1 MNRKRL
7 ILVGV
12 LAVVLAGAVSFAVY
26 RLLRGMVGVNAAAS
40 VSSVVV
46 AAKDLTVGA
55 KIEARDVRLAQLPA
69 SELPSN
75 VFHNTSDVVGRGVLV
90 PIQRSELI
98 LGSKVAGEE
107 AGAGLPA
114 LIPTGMRAVSV
125 KVNDVVSVSG
135 FVLPGTRVDV
145 LLTGQPSKSNDTPT
159 TTTVLENVQVLSA
172 GPKLEKDANGQPV
185 NVPVITLL
193 VSPEDAQKLTLAAT
207 QGQIQLSLRSPM
219 DLTQPEI
226 VAVQNPSLYRLPEPK
241 PREKAA
247 PKKVKEA
254 VIPPPSAMYVVEM
267 IRGDK
272 RDVSKF

>member
-1 MNRKRL
+1 MNRNRL
-7 ILVGV
+7 IMVGV
-12 LAVVLAGAVSFAVY
+12 LALVLAGAVSFAVY
-26 RLLRGMVGVNAAAS
+26 HLLRGMVGANRAAS
-40 VSSVVV
+40 AATVVV

-69 SELPSN
+69 SELPAN
-75 VFHNTSDVVGRGVLV
+75 VFHNASDVVGRGVLI

-114 LIPTGMRAVSV
+114 LIPKGMRAVSV

-193 VSPEDAQKLTLAAT
+193 VSPDDAQKLTLAAT

-219 DLTQPEI
+219 DLSQPEI
-226 VAVQNPSLYRLPEPK
+226 VAVQNPALYRLPQPK
-241 PREKAA
+241 HEEKPAV
-247 PKKVKEA
+247 KKAKA
-254 VIPPPSAMYVVEM
+254 VVVPPPSAVYVVEM

>member
-1 MNRKRL
+1 MNRNRL
-7 ILVGV
+7 VMVGV
-12 LAVVLAGAVSFAVY
+12 LALVLAGAVSFAVY
-26 RLLRGMVGVNAAAS
+26 RLLRGMVGANHAAS
-40 VSSVVV
+40 VATVVV

-55 KIEARDVRLAQLPA
+55 KIDARDVRLAQLPA
-69 SELPSN
+69 SELPSS

-125 KVNDVVSVSG
+125 KVNDVVSVAG

-145 LLTGQPSKSNDTPT
+145 LLTGQPSKTNDTAT

-185 NVPVITLL
+185 SVPVITLL
-193 VSPEDAQKLTLAAT
+193 VSPDDAQKLTLAAT
-207 QGQIQLSLRSPM
+207 QGQIQLSLRSPL
-219 DLTQPEI
+219 DLSQPEI
-226 VAVQNPSLYRLPEPK
+226 AAVQNPALYRLPQPK
-241 PREKAA
+241 PQEK
-247 PKKVKEA
+247 PVQKKVKEA
-254 VIPPPSAMYVVEM
+254 VVPPPSTVYMVEM

>member
-1 MNRKRL
+1 MNRNRL
-7 ILVGV
+7 LLVGIV
-12 LAVVLAGAVSFAVY
+12 ALVLAGAVSFAVY
-26 RLLRGMVGVNAAAS
+26 RLLRGMVGANSAAS
-40 VSSVVV
+40 AASVVV
-46 AAKDLTVGA
+46 AAKDLAVGA
-55 KIEARDVRLAQLPA
+55 KIEAQDVRLAQLPS

-90 PIQRSELI
+90 PMQRSELI

-114 LIPTGMRAVSV
+114 LIPPGMRAVSV
-125 KVNDVVSVSG
+125 KVNDVVSVAG

-145 LLTGQPSKSNDTPT
+145 ILTGQPSKSNDTPT
-159 TTTVLENVQVLSA
+159 ATTVLENVQVLSA

-193 VSPEDAQKLTLAAT
+193 VSPDDAQKLTLAAG

-219 DLTQPEI
+219 DLSQPEI
-226 VAVQNPSLYRLPEPK
+226 AAVQNPALYRLPPPK
-241 PREKAA
+241 TQERPIR
-247 PKKVKEA
+247 KKVKE
-254 VIPPPSAMYVVEM
+254 VVVPPPSTVYMVEM

>member
-1 MNRKRL
+1 MNRNRL

-12 LAVVLAGAVSFAVY
+12 LAFVLAGAVSFAVY
-26 RLLRGMVGVNAAAS
+26 RLLRGMAGANRAAS
-40 VSSVVV
+40 ASSVVL

-98 LGSKVAGEE
+98 LSSKVAGEE

-145 LLTGQPSKSNDTPT
+145 LLTGQPSKANDTPT

-226 VAVQNPSLYRLPEPK
+226 AAVQNPALYRLPEPK

>member
-1 MNRKRL
+1 MNRNRL
-7 ILVGV
+7 IMVGA
-12 LAVVLAGAVSFAVY
+12 LALVLAGAVSFAVY
-26 RLLRGMVGVNAAAS
+26 RLLRGMVGANRAAS
-40 VSSVVV
+40 AASVVV

-55 KIEARDVRLAQLPA
+55 KIDARDVRLAQLPA
-69 SELPSN
+69 SELPSQ

-98 LGSKVAGEE
+98 LGSKVAGED

-125 KVNDVVSVSG
+125 KVNDVVSVAG

-193 VSPEDAQKLTLAAT
+193 VSPDDAQKLTLGAT

-219 DLTQPEI
+219 DLSQPDI
-226 VAVQNPSLYRLPEPK
+226 VAVQNPALYRLPQPK
-241 PREKAA
+241 PQEK
-247 PKKVKEA
+247 PVQKKAREA
-254 VIPPPSAMYVVEM
+254 VVPPPSTVYVVEM

>member
-1 MNRKRL
+1 MNRNRL
-7 ILVGV
+7 IMVGA
-12 LAVVLAGAVSFAVY
+12 LALVLAGAVSFAVY
-26 RLLRGMVGVNAAAS
+26 RLLRGMVGANRAAS
-40 VSSVVV
+40 AASVVV

-55 KIEARDVRLAQLPA
+55 KIDARDVRLAQLPA
-69 SELPSN
+69 SELPSQ

-125 KVNDVVSVSG
+125 KVNDVVSVAG

-193 VSPEDAQKLTLAAT
+193 VSPDDAQKLTLGAT

-219 DLTQPEI
+219 DLSQPEI
-226 VAVQNPSLYRLPEPK
+226 VAVQNPALYRLPQPK
-241 PREKAA
+241 PQEK
-247 PKKVKEA
+247 PVQKKAKEG
-254 VIPPPSAMYVVEM
+254 VVPPPSTVYVVEM

>member
-1 MNRKRL
+1 MNRNRL
-7 ILVGV
+7 VLVGV
-12 LAVVLAGAVSFAVY
+12 LALVLAGAVSFTVF
-26 RLLRGMVGVNAAAS
+26 RLLRRVIGANHAAS
-40 VSSVVV
+40 AASVVV

-75 VFHNTSDVVGRGVLV
+75 IFHNPSDVVGRGVLV
-90 PIQRSELI
+90 PIERNELI
-98 LGSKVAGEE
+98 LGNKVAGEE

-125 KVNDVVSVSG
+125 KVNDVVSVAG

-185 NVPVITLL
+185 SVPVITLL
-193 VSPEDAQKLTLAAT
+193 VSPDDAQKLTLAAN
-207 QGQIQLSLRSPM
+207 QGVIQLSLRSPM
-219 DLTQPEI
+219 DLAQPNI
-226 VAVQNPSLYRLPEPK
+226 VAVQNPALYRLPQPK
-241 PREKAA
+241 PQEKSTQ
-247 PKKVKEA
+247 KKVKD
-254 VIPPPSAMYVVEM
+254 VVVPPPSTVYMVEM

>member
-1 MNRKRL
+1 MNRNRL

-12 LAVVLAGAVSFAVY
+12 LALVLAGAVSFAVY
-26 RLLRGMVGVNAAAS
+26 HLLRGMVGANRAASAAA
-40 VSSVVV
+40 VVV

-69 SELPSN
+69 SELPAN
-75 VFHNTSDVVGRGVLV
+75 VFHNVSDVVGRGVLV

-98 LGSKVAGEE
+98 LGNKVAGEE

-125 KVNDVVSVSG
+125 KVNDVVSVAG

-145 LLTGQPSKSNDTPT
+145 LLTGQPSKANDTPT

-185 NVPVITLL
+185 SVPVITLL
-193 VSPEDAQKLTLAAT
+193 VSPDDAQKLTLAAT

-219 DLTQPEI
+219 DLSQPEI
-226 VAVQNPSLYRLPEPK
+226 VAVQNPALYRLPQPK
-241 PREKAA
+241 HEEK
-247 PKKVKEA
+247 PVQKKAKGA
-254 VIPPPSAMYVVEM
+254 VVPPPSTVYVVEM

>member
-1 MNRKRL
+1 MNRNRL
-7 ILVGV
+7 ILVGA

-26 RLLRGMVGVNAAAS
+26 RLLRSVVGGYRGASAA
-40 VSSVVV
+40 SVVV
-46 AAKDLTVGA
+46 AAKDLVVGA
-55 KIEARDVRLAQLPA
+55 KIEAQDVRLAQLPA

-125 KVNDVVSVSG
+125 KVNDVVSVAG

-145 LLTGQPSKSNDTPT
+145 LLTGQPSKSNDTET

-219 DLTQPEI
+219 DLSQPKI
-226 VAVQNPSLYRLPEPK
+226 LAVQNPSLYRLPEPQEK
-241 PREKAA
+241 PSRKKGKA
-247 PKKVKEA
+247 V
-254 VIPPPSAMYVVEM
+254 VVPPPSAVYVVEM

>member
-1 MNRKRL
+1 MNRNRL

-12 LAVVLAGAVSFAVY
+12 LALALAGAVSFAVF
-26 RLLRGMVGVNAAAS
+26 RLLGKMVGTAS
-40 VSSVVV
+40 ASSASSVVV

-55 KIEARDVRLAQLPA
+55 KIEAQDVRLAQLPA
-69 SELPSN
+69 SELPN
-75 VFHNTSDVVGRGVLV
+75 KVFHNTADVVGRGVLV
-90 PIQRSELI
+90 PIQRSELV

-219 DLTQPEI
+219 DLSRPEI
-226 VAVQNPSLYRLPEPK
+226 IAVQNPALYHLPEPK
-241 PREKAA
+241 REEKAERKRA
-247 PKKVKEA
+247 KAA
-254 VIPPPSAMYVVEM
+254 VVPPPSTVYVVET
-267 IRGDK
+267 IHGDK

>member
-1 MNRKRL
+1 MNRNRL
-7 ILVGV
+7 IMVGA
-12 LAVVLAGAVSFAVY
+12 LALVLAGAVSFAVY
-26 RLLRGMVGVNAAAS
+26 RLLRGMVGANRAAS
-40 VSSVVV
+40 AASVVV

-55 KIEARDVRLAQLPA
+55 KIDARDVRLAQLPA
-69 SELPSN
+69 SELPSQ

-125 KVNDVVSVSG
+125 KVNDVVSVAG

-193 VSPEDAQKLTLAAT
+193 VSPDDAQKLTLGAT

-219 DLTQPEI
+219 DLSQPEI
-226 VAVQNPSLYRLPEPK
+226 VAVQNPALYRLPQPK
-241 PREKAA
+241 PQEK
-247 PKKVKEA
+247 PVQKKAKEA
-254 VIPPPSAMYVVEM
+254 VVPPPSTVYVVEM